1 MTGRTL
7 NLLVVDDEPELREL
21 ITRSFRREGHR
32 VAAVSDG
39 AAALELAGH
48 QALDLML
55 LDVALRGQPDGF
67 QVCRTLRERNSTVP
81 IIMLTALDSE
91 ADIVLGLESGADD
104 YVTKPFGVSELRSR
118 IRAVLRRAGPRPA
131 GEDRIVVG
139 RLVLDRTRRDV
150 AVDGRPVQLTF
161 SEFELMQALIERP
174 LTLRSRQELLRAI
187 WGDSAYR
194 DPRAIDVHVRRL
206 REKLDPRG
214 GPSFILTVRGAGYR
228 LQAD

>member
-1 MTGRTL
+1 MTSRAL

-21 ITRSFRREGHR
+21 LTHSFRREGHR
-32 VAAVSDG
+32 VVAVSDG
-39 AAALELAGH
+39 TAALKLAGH
-48 QALDLML
+48 QAVDLVL

-67 QVCRTLRERNSTVP
+67 QVCRILRHRRSTVA

-104 YVTKPFGVSELRSR
+104 YVTKPFGLSELRSR
-118 IRAVLRRAGPRPA
+118 MRAVLRRTGPRPA
-131 GEDRIVVG
+131 GEDRLAVG
-139 RLVLDRTRRDV
+139 RLVLDRARRDI
-150 AVDGRPVQLTF
+150 AVEGRQVKLTF

-174 LTLRSRQELLRAI
+174 LALRSRQELLRAI

-194 DPRAIDVHVRRL
+194 DPRAIDIHVRRL
-206 REKLDPRG
+206 REKLDPPG

-228 LQAD
+228 LQA